1 MIRARILL
9 VDDHT
14 AFLDGLHAALTMFPH
29 IEVAGTARSF
39 SEAITKLSEPSF
51 EADIILT
58 DYSIGSEHDGIE
70 LCKEAKSLRK
80 ELRVVVL
87 TMHHSNALRFRAERA
102 GVDHYLEK
110 TIPIEQIV
118 EQLDV
123 VMRGDRPRLIQ
134 HNGESGV
141 ESATVNTSHELSTR
155 EIEILRLIACE
166 ELTTKQIAE
175 RLNRSVQ
182 TIETHRAH
190 LFQKLDV
197 ASVVGLVKY
206 AMSNGLCTKHDNHSG
221 NA

>member
-1 MIRARILL
+1 MIRARLLL
-9 VDDHT
+9 VDDHS
-14 AFLDGLHAALTMFPH
+14 AFLDGLHAALSLFPH

-51 EADIILT
+51 KADIILT

-70 LCKEAKSLRK
+70 LCKEAKRLRQ
-80 ELRVVVL
+80 EQRVVLL

-123 VMRGDRPRLIQ
+123 VMRSDNARLLQ
-134 HNGESGV
+134 HNGQHAAES
-141 ESATVNTSHELSTR
+141 STVDTSQELSAR
-155 EIEILRLIACE
+155 EIEILHLIACE

-175 RLNRSVQ
+175 RLYRSVQ

-206 AMSNGLCTKHDNHSG
+206 AMSNGLCTNHDNHSG